1 MQDRCG
7 VVGVQLADGDAALP
21 TYYALY
27 ALQHRGQEGAGIVS
41 HDGFQQHEHKALGLV
56 SEVFDEEDVDL
67 LAGES
72 AIGHLRYPT
81 SGEITELSC
90 HPYTVNSKRGSIA
103 LGHNGTLV
111 NTDEIRQ
118 EYEDQG
124 HTFSTDSDTEV
135 MVHELV
141 ANLLDYDLIQSIERT
156 MTRVRGAYSV
166 TLMHDDRV
174 VGVRDPLGI
183 RPLCIGELEDGYIIA
198 SESVAIDVLGGELVR
213 DVAPGEVVV
222 LDEDGQGF
230 ESHRLFDERPAHC
243 FFEYVYFSRPDSEID
258 ERLVYDA
265 RRELGRLLYE
275 RHGVDTD
282 IVSPVPDSG
291 RAFATGYAEAGDVEY
306 AECLMK
312 NRYVG
317 RTFIMPTQEARET
330 AVRLK
335 LNTVK
340 SNIEGKTVTL
350 IDDSIVRGTT
360 STQLIDLLK
369 ENGAEEVHMRIG
381 SPPIV
386 SPCYLGI
393 DMPTRDELMASDRSV
408 DEIQQE
414 IGADSLEYLTV
425 EDIGDG
431 LDMPTDELCTGCVTG
446 SYPVDVE
453 GEDYGREGER
463 SAVDAD

>member
-1 MQDRCG
+1 MKHKCG

-41 HDGFQQHEHKALGLV
+41 HDGFQQHTHKGLGLV
-56 SEVFDEEDVDL
+56 SEVFTEEDVEL
-67 LAGES
+67 LKGSA

-81 SGEITELSC
+81 SGEIDEQSC
-90 HPYTVNSKRGSIA
+90 HPYTVNSKRGTIA

-111 NTDEIRQ
+111 NTDGIRR
-118 EYEDQG
+118 EFEDEG

-135 MVHELV
+135 MVHEL
-141 ANLLDYDLIQSIERT
+141 ASNLLDYDLVDSIERT
-156 MTRVRGAYSV
+156 MTRIRGAYSV
-166 TLMHDDRV
+166 TLMYDDRV
-174 VGVRDPLGI
+174 AGVRDPLGI
-183 RPLCIGELEDGYIIA
+183 RPLCIGELEDGYVLA
-198 SESVAIDVLGGELVR
+198 SESVAIDVLGGEKVR
-213 DVAPGEVVV
+213 DVQPGEVVV
-222 LDEDGQGF
+222 LDEDGEGF

-258 ERLVYDA
+258 DRLVYDV
-265 RRELGRLLYE
+265 RRRLGRLLYE

-291 RAFATGYAEAGDVEY
+291 RAFASGYAEAGEIEY

-340 SNIEGKTVTL
+340 SNIEGKSVTL

-360 STQLIDLLK
+360 SNQLVDLLR
-369 ENGAEEVHMRIG
+369 ENGASEVHMRIG
-381 SPPIV
+381 SPAIT

-408 DEIQQE
+408 EDIRRE
-414 IGADSLEYLTV
+414 IGADSLAYLTPADV
-425 EDIGDG
+425 ADG
-431 LDMPTDELCTGCVTG
+431 LDMPVDSLCTGCVTDA
-446 SYPVDVE
+446 YPVE
-453 GEDYGREGER
+453 IEGER
-463 SAVDAD
+463 YSRADAEADAD